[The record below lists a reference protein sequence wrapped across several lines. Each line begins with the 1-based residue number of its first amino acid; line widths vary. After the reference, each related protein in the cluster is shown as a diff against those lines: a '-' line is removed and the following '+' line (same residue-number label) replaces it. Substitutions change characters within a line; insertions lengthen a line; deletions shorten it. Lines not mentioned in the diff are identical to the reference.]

1 MHRNALMQ
9 WNILHTQIHKN
20 KIKSF
25 KLKEWVSGGGC
36 VFYRFGMEVD
46 GCYIIWSNA
55 KCKKKNWEEKED
67 WKNRQSALTE
77 WYEYYIKNALQTW
90 TQNQI
95 RKERK
100 KWFNTGN
107 LQNSLNDVDVSF
119 ACFTIVTWKKK

>member
-1 MHRNALMQ
+1 MQ
-9 WNILHTQIHKN
+9 
-20 KIKSF
+20 
-25 KLKEWVSGGGC
+25 
-36 VFYRFGMEVD
+36 
-46 GCYIIWSNA
+46 
-55 KCKKKNWEEKED
+55 KKNWEEKED

-119 ACFTIVTWKKK
+119 ACFTIVTWKKSKIKMISN